1 MGDRTEQ
8 ITVVGGIM
16 TKQPLTD
23 RFGTAVRITIGL
35 FCLLCAVAAGAGQ
48 QAPSLGASSCQES
61 LPKLYERVSP
71 AVVLIR
77 ATSIDP
83 YDAEHRMQ
91 RVTGSGVIITSSG
104 LILTNSH
111 VVFGRAV
118 IAVTLDDG
126 TTLPAELVGADPLF
140 DIALIRIPTPKKGTL
155 PSGELGDSDRVQ
167 VGDEVYAIGNPL
179 GLSQTLTRG
188 IVSAINRIL
197 PSAAWSL
204 TEPLIQTDAAI
215 NPGNSGGPLIDRCGN
230 IIGITTAIIP
240 EAQSIGFA
248 IPANLIKG
256 VMPKLMADGRLIR
269 PWVGVQGQF
278 VPAVLKDLL
287 RIPLAEGFLV
297 EAVEPGSPAEKAGLR
312 DGEFELTIAGEPILL
327 GGDIITELNGTKLDD
342 VDKLQQTLA
351 SLKIGTKVQLTVFRE
366 NRQVHVDVAIV
377 ERQFTPW
384 DSQSRR
390 TYSPAAGI
398 PQKGKSSQPGY
409 GTASR
414 KRVLF

>member
-1 MGDRTEQ
+1 
-8 ITVVGGIM
+8 M
-16 TKQPLTD
+16 TRQPLIG
-23 RFGTAVRITIGL
+23 RFGTAVRITTGL
-35 FCLLCAVAAGAGQ
+35 FCLLCAVPAGAGQ

-140 DIALIRIPTPKKGTL
+140 DVALIRIPTPKKGTL
-155 PSGELGDSDRVQ
+155 PSGELADSDRVQ

-179 GLSQTLTRG
+179 GLNQTLTRG
-188 IVSAINRIL
+188 IVSAVNRIL

-204 TEPLIQTDAAI
+204 REPLIQTDAAI

-240 EAQSIGFA
+240 DAQSIGFA
-248 IPANLIKG
+248 VPANLIKG

-278 VPAVLKDLL
+278 VPPVLKDLL
-287 RIPLAEGFLV
+287 RIPLTEGFLV

-366 NRQVHVDVAIV
+366 NRQIHVDVAIV
-377 ERQFTPW
+377 ERPLMPW
-384 DSQSRR
+384 DLPNRR
-390 TYSPAAGI
+390 TDSPAAGI
-398 PQKGKSSQPGY
+398 PQNGKSSQPGY

>member
-1 MGDRTEQ
+1 
-8 ITVVGGIM
+8 M
-16 TKQPLTD
+16 TKQPSIG

-35 FCLLCAVAAGAGQ
+35 FYLLCVVPAGAGQ
-48 QAPSLGASSCQES
+48 QAPSPGASSCQES

-91 RVTGSGVIITSSG
+91 RVSGSGVIITSSG

-126 TTLPAELVGADPLF
+126 MTLPAELVGADPLF
-140 DIALIRIPTPKKGTL
+140 DIALIRIPTPKKATL

-179 GLSQTLTRG
+179 GLNQTLTRG
-188 IVSAINRIL
+188 IVSAVNRML

-215 NPGNSGGPLIDRCGN
+215 NPGSSGGPLIDRCGS

-278 VPAVLKDLL
+278 VPPVLKDLL
-287 RIPLAEGFLV
+287 RIPLTEGFLV

-342 VDKLQQTLA
+342 VEKLEQTLA
-351 SLKIGTKVQLTVFRE
+351 TLKIGTKVQLTVFRD
-366 NRQVHVDVAIV
+366 NRQVHVDVAII
-377 ERQFTPW
+377 ERQFMP
-384 DSQSRR
+384 SEFQSRR
-390 TYSPAAGI
+390 SDSPAAGI
-398 PQKGKSSQPGY
+398 PQNDKSSQPGY